1 MKKLLALLLI
11 LVTGISMSACN
22 EYEGLDPN
30 DYTYYNYNTTTTKNT
45 DSETE
50 PDTDQEDTSTLEANS
65 TMYNV
70 LYGKSLI
77 CLGDSITYGS
87 GLSDRSKVWGNLIAE
102 RNGMSFTNAGISGS
116 TMGVAVDGKDT
127 NPSYKS
133 ERHLEIGGHDYALI
147 WFGWN
152 DHAYC
157 DLGTYD
163 GTDETTTLVAY
174 RLTLEYIIK
183 NYPETKVGVIIPY
196 LWEYN
201 DDPQGHGIKEMMD
214 GIKEVCGL
222 CGVPYLDL
230 PKYNFLPC
238 WGSDY
243 PNNEEYYR
251 KWDAKQKVFTTD
263 TLHPNEKGN
272 EYLSTIIE
280 GFLRTL

>member
-1 MKKLLALLLI
+1 MKKVISII
-11 LVTGISMSACN
+11 LVLVMCISLCACN
-22 EYEGLDPN
+22 TYEGLDPN
-30 DYTYYNYNTTTTKNT
+30 DYTYYNYEIPTTSENT
-45 DSETE
+45 DSE
-50 PDTDQEDTSTLEANS
+50 QEANANAYNA
-65 TMYNV
+65 YNV

-87 GLSDRSKVWGNLIAE
+87 GLSDRSKVWGNLIAQ

-116 TMGVAVDGKDT
+116 TMGEAVDGKDT
-127 NPSYKS
+127 NASYKND
-133 ERHLEIGGHDYALI
+133 RHLEIEGHDYALI

-152 DHAYC
+152 DHYFC
-157 DLGTYD
+157 SLGTPD
-163 GTDETTTLVAY
+163 GTDATKTLVAY
-174 RLTLEYIIK
+174 RLTLEYILK

-196 LWEYN
+196 LWDYD
-201 DDPQGHGIKEMMD
+201 DDPQDHSIMEMLN
-214 GIKEVCGL
+214 GIKEVCDL
-222 CGVPYLDL
+222 SGVPYLDL

-243 PNNEEYYR
+243 PNNDQYYQ
-251 KWDAKQKVFTTD
+251 KWDARQKVFTSD

>member
-1 MKKLLALLLI
+1 MKKALSVLLV
-11 LVTGISMSACN
+11 LVMSISLCACN
-22 EYEGLDPN
+22 SYNGLDPN
-30 DYTYYNYNTTTTKNT
+30 DYMYNYEAPTTTQNTTSGTETMSGEDSVSN
-45 DSETE
+45 SETN
-50 PDTDQEDTSTLEANS
+50 AAV
-65 TMYNV
+65 YNV

-87 GLSDRSKVWGNLIAE
+87 GLTDRSKVWGNLIAE

-116 TMGVAVDGKDT
+116 TMGESVDGKNT
-127 NPSYKS
+127 NASYKNN
-133 ERHLEIGGHDYALI
+133 RHLAIEGHDYALI

-157 DLGTYD
+157 KLGTYD

-201 DDPQGHGIKEMMD
+201 DDPQGHGIMEMMD
-214 GIKEVCGL
+214 GIKEVCDL
-222 CGVPYLDL
+222 SGVPYLDL

-243 PNNEEYYR
+243 PNNEQYYK